1 MDSPLVLISQR
12 IFLGSLKNY
21 LCVMLIKIFCKQKS
35 EKILNEICLIMICKK
50 YSCNTNYRT
59 EQMEVSQQIP
69 YSLNIKISENLL
81 VC

>member
-1 MDSPLVLISQR
+1 
-12 IFLGSLKNY
+12 
-21 LCVMLIKIFCKQKS
+21 MLIKIFCKQKS

-59 EQMEVSQQIP
+59 EEMEVSQQIS